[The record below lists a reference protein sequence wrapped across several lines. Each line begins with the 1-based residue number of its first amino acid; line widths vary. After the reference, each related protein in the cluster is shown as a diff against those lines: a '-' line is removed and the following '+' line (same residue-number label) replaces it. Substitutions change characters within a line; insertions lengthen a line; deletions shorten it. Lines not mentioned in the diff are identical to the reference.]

1 MKSLVFRL
9 MLVLMSIAVVTACAA
24 PVAAP
29 APTAMPTAAP
39 VTAAPKPAGFSVTDA
54 LGRSVTF
61 DKTPQRI
68 AVVGQAVIMLADAV
82 YMFPNVSP
90 RIVALS
96 KANQGLG
103 DFIAVID
110 STYKDKTIL
119 EVQTGVEPVAA
130 TRPDAVILKTMMA
143 DKLGKPLEDLGLK
156 VIYLD
161 LETPDKFKSDVATL
175 GKFFQD
181 EARAKQ
187 ITAFYQERVDRI
199 AKAVAD
205 MKEDQKPRVL
215 LLYYNDRDGQVAF
228 NVAPMSYIQT
238 FMVQA
243 GGGRAAWKDAQL
255 GQGWT
260 KVNLE
265 QIAAWDAD
273 QVYIVA
279 YTKSASDV
287 VKQLKADPQWQAL
300 RATKQNKLYAFPA
313 DYYSWDQADSRWI
326 LGFTWLA
333 AKMNPER
340 FSGLDM
346 EKEIKAFYG
355 ELYKLDDAAYQKIIK
370 PVLKGDL
377 P

>member
-1 MKSLVFRL
+1 MKPFAFRL
-9 MLVLMSIAVVTACAA
+9 MLALTLIAVVTACA

-29 APTAMPTAAP
+29 APTAMPTA
-39 VTAAPKPAGFSVTDA
+39 VPKSSGFSVTDA
-54 LGRSVTF
+54 LGRTVTF
-61 DKTPQRI
+61 DQAPQRI

-96 KANQGLG
+96 KTNQGLG

-110 STYKDKTIL
+110 PTYKDKTIL

-130 TRPDAVILKTMMA
+130 VKPDAVILKTTMA

-161 LETPDKFKSDVATL
+161 LETLDKFKSDVATL
-175 GKFFQD
+175 GKLFQD
-181 EARAKQ
+181 EARAEKVA
-187 ITAFYQERVDRI
+187 AFYQERVDRI

-215 LLYYNDRDGQVAF
+215 ILYYNDRDGQVAF

-243 GGGRAAWKDAQL
+243 GGGRVAWKDAQL

-273 QVYIVA
+273 QIYIVA
-279 YTKSASDV
+279 YTKSAGDV

-333 AKMNPER
+333 AKMNPDR

-346 EKEIKAFYG
+346 EKEVKAFYS
-355 ELYKLDDAAYQKIIK
+355 ELYELDDAAYQKSIK

-377 P
+377 N